1 MWCFR
6 NYFFGVGGFGQRKV
20 EVDSCEVKQ
29 QATDQD
35 QTLASVLAVSNISD
49 VMFKQK
55 EKKKCVFFLLEYL
68 YSQIIYIYINYEE
81 KNIYPCVL
89 IATDMWTERYC
100 CQGRHQRWQV

>member
-1 MWCFR
+1 M
-6 NYFFGVGGFGQRKV
+6 GGFGQRKV

-55 EKKKCVFFLLEYL
+55 EKKICVFFF
-68 YSQIIYIYINYEE
+68 
-81 KNIYPCVL
+81 
-89 IATDMWTERYC
+89 T
-100 CQGRHQRWQV
+100 